1 MPALRWGLI
10 GASDVAAT
18 RMIPAM
24 RRSGHSVVAV
34 GDPTP
39 EWAETYAAR
48 NEIPASGSVEALVA
62 RDDVD
67 AVYISTK
74 NEFHRDH
81 AILAAQA
88 GKHVLC
94 EKPLALSLEDGQ
106 AMLGA
111 AEAAGVIL
119 GTNHHLPG
127 CDTHRTI
134 RELVH
139 DGAIGRLLSIR
150 VFHAVMLPP
159 RLQGWR
165 LASKAGGGVAL
176 DVTCHDAAVI
186 NPLVGELP
194 ADVVALATKQ
204 GSWDA
209 AAEDALMSTMRY
221 ANGVLVQ
228 THDAFTVAYAPTGM
242 HVIGEDGAILATNV
256 MTQEPI
262 GTLVLRDA
270 SGEREID
277 VPNRRDLYDISVAG
291 FAAAVAGEAEGPV
304 VTGLDGLRAAQVALA
319 VRQAAESGERV
330 VL

>member
-24 RRSGHSVVAV
+24 RRLGHQVSAV

-39 EWAETYAAR
+39 DWAAAYAAK
-48 NEIPASGSVEALVA
+48 NEIPASGSVEELVA

-81 AILAAQA
+81 AIPPRGPASTSCARSRSRSRSTTGRRCWRRPRRRASSWARTTTSPAATRTA
-88 GKHVLC
+88 RSASWSRPAPSG
-94 EKPLALSLEDGQ
+94 
-106 AMLGA
+106 
-111 AEAAGVIL
+111 
-119 GTNHHLPG
+119 G
-127 CDTHRTI
+127 CSRSASSTRS
-134 RELVH
+134 R
-139 DGAIGRLLSIR
+139 
-150 VFHAVMLPP
+150 PP

-194 ADVVALATKQ
+194 SDLVALSTKQ
-204 GSWDA
+204 GSWEA

-262 GTLVLRDA
+262 GTVVLRDA
-270 SGEREID
+270 QGEREID
-277 VPNRRDLYDISVAG
+277 IPNRRDLYDINVSG
-291 FAAAVAGEAEGPV
+291 FAAAVSGEADRPV
-304 VTGLDGLRAAQVALA
+304 VTGLEGLQAAQVALA
-319 VRQAAESGERV
+319 VRQAADTGERV